1 MPITQSEYTT
11 VVRKASAYPQAILVE
26 DFGNCCKTFIQTLCG
41 YAADNVLR
49 ADSICSDD
57 VNAPAYYNGN
67 IGQMPAAF
75 NDFQGPFFAGGI
87 GGYPHTGSIAMFAW
101 ASHVQYVTNGAL
113 MLFSAPHIGIT
124 ANGEL
129 GYMLRRGQ
137 GAALSN
143 TCGAVGVAINRIVNP
158 AAYGSASDS
167 ISAVPPLSTDVF
179 PFAQGGVGG
188 AGAGNNYQQ
197 YILNKILWD
206 DTTTRTALVANYN
219 TTLQSTSGI
228 GARMKLATESIR
240 TATSTQAKANLS
252 AAFVTINPSLSNLVK
267 DVFVVNCTFI
277 NVDDGYQA
285 YIDIKNFEIYNT
297 TTNAFA
303 DHTDDF
309 KDHCNVP
316 PAFFL
321 AAQRIS

>member
-1 MPITQSEYTT
+1 MPLTQTSYTST
-11 VVRKASAYPQAILVE
+11 VTAASAYPSAILVE
-26 DFGNCCKTFIQTLCG
+26 DFGNYCKTFIQTLCG
-41 YAADNVLR
+41 YTADNVLR

-67 IGQMPAAF
+67 IGQMPATF

-87 GGYPHTGSIAMFAW
+87 GGFPHTGSIAMFAW

-124 ANGEL
+124 AKGEL

-137 GAALSN
+137 GDQLSN

-158 AAYGSASDS
+158 AAYLTAPNSLSAL
-167 ISAVPPLSTDVF
+167 PPLSTDVF

-188 AGAGNNYQQ
+188 NSTGNNYQQ

-219 TTLQSTSGI
+219 TTFQSTSGI

-240 TATSTQAKANLS
+240 KATSTQAKSNLS
-252 AAFVTINPSLSNLVK
+252 AAFVTINPSLSDLVK
-267 DVFVVNCTFI
+267 DVFVVNGTFI

-285 YIDIKNFEIYNT
+285 YIDVKSFELYKTKTNT
-297 TTNAFA
+297 FVTYTTPF
-303 DHTDDF
+303 T
-309 KDHCNVP
+309 
-316 PAFFL
+316 
-321 AAQRIS
+321 AQWA

>member
-1 MPITQSEYTT
+1 MPITQTTYTSIVT
-11 VVRKASAYPQAILVE
+11 AASAYPNAILVE
-26 DFGNCCKTFIQTLCG
+26 DFGNYCKTFIQSLCG

-67 IGQMPAAF
+67 IGQMPATF

-87 GGYPHTGSIAMFAW
+87 GGFPHTGSIAMFAW

-124 ANGEL
+124 AKGEL

-137 GAALSN
+137 GDVISN

-158 AAYGSASDS
+158 AAYGSASNS

-197 YILNKILWD
+197 HILNKILWD

-219 TTLQSTSGI
+219 TTLQSTSGV

-240 TATSTQAKANLS
+240 KATSTQAKANLS

-267 DVFVVNCTFI
+267 DVFVVNGTFI

-285 YIDIKNFEIYNT
+285 YMQVNSFELYKT
-297 TTNAFA
+297 KDNAFV
-303 DHTDDF
+303 TYTTPF
-309 KDHCNVP
+309 T
-316 PAFFL
+316 
-321 AAQRIS
+321 AQWA